1 MSEKN
6 KKKIKELDAISSII
20 QKSKKI
26 VNESDKENELELDQ
40 SETRKPN
47 IRIDN
52 QTVKNEFDYQW
63 QYAETELKKI
73 KKVSRKSVTHFIAMK
88 KYNEI
93 MRIAEMEESDFSKT
107 IDYLTDLGLNQYY
120 LLKNKNKI

>member
-6 KKKIKELDAISSII
+6 KKKTKELDAISSII
-20 QKSKKI
+20 QKSQTI
-26 VNESDKENELELDQ
+26 VNEVENENNFELEQ
-40 SETRKPN
+40 SESK
-47 IRIDN
+47 
-52 QTVKNEFDYQW
+52 QTNNRFNNHLARDEFEHQW
-63 QYAETELKKI
+63 QYAEAQLKKI
-73 KKVSRKSVTHFIAMK
+73 KKVSRKSVTHFIGMK